1 MDPSFL
7 CVGDQTLSAPALTN
21 SQTWDLQSLCPPQ
34 SPIDKRL
41 AEAESVSK
49 PADISAETNP
59 SESHSQVR
67 HTDSDGLKPFTSSC
81 NLSERPET
89 ASKEAE
95 CSISSYSALSE
106 PVSLPLLHLSPDRIS
121 PICESKTKEQVLSFS
136 FTQENNTPQPY
147 RDISSTSEGLME
159 PSISEPPASSDH
171 SQATFQLMSSSYQ
184 SDSLEG
190 DTATGLESDLYIF
203 ESETLEFILSPH
215 VNPKEITCPEYQPF
229 SQTRGEKAD
238 PDCDPHTVM
247 CDSENAVTQCH
258 LNLSHEQA
266 MPGCDSDTSQHKKLS
281 PSSVKSCAAHMMSVN
296 DGRRG
301 TAEVTVSSPNLP
313 RSNSPVE
320 LWLDACQ
327 YLAGEDAEHKDVLD
341 NKGLPVTQVPLTV
354 TRAFPASEAQ
364 VSGYNRDGCEGIG
377 WSDDDT
383 LGWGPPVE
391 RWSSVDSWASALSDW
406 SGIFT
411 ALPENLTAAFTEIGA
426 EIDALRQALA
436 EVNTRIDTDASQDL
450 GVPAQTQSMGVQDQP
465 LKTQNLP
472 ESSVLSGQSCLPSCL
487 VSSGQELT
495 PQEIKSSKG
504 CPTHLSASVL
514 SSRARVASLD
524 DVIPESTYSADVDFS
539 HFGGNVESNDV
550 DDFINNDEDPI
561 ILNIVED
568 TDLEGP
574 PEQLSHKVR
583 TFHKFIDVF
592 LQVICLGWAPSC
604 KPCLPTDQRIM
615 CFGNILRTFR
625 DIPNSALVSV
635 VIPTVLIASQY
646 VHAVLPRAK
655 PHVSQ
660 FITPGLLSP
669 RCGL

>member
-7 CVGDQTLSAPALTN
+7 CLGDQTLSAPALTN
-21 SQTWDLQSLCPPQ
+21 SQTWDLQSLCPLQ
-34 SPIDKRL
+34 SLIDNRL

-67 HTDSDGLKPFTSSC
+67 HTDSGGLKPFSSSC

-106 PVSLPLLHLSPDRIS
+106 PVSLPLSHLSPDRIS
-121 PICESKTKEQVLSFS
+121 PRCESKTKEQALSFS

-147 RDISSTSEGLME
+147 RDISSASQGLME
-159 PSISEPPASSDH
+159 PSISEPPASSNH

-229 SQTRGEKAD
+229 SQSRSEKAD
-238 PDCDPHTVM
+238 PDCDPHTVV

-266 MPGCDSDTSQHKKLS
+266 MPGCDSDMSQHKKLS
-281 PSSVKSCAAHMMSVN
+281 PSSVKSCAACMMSVN
-296 DGRRG
+296 DGQRG
-301 TAEVTVSSPNLP
+301 TAEVTVSSPKLP
-313 RSNSPVE
+313 RRKSPVE
-320 LWLDACQ
+320 LWRDACQ
-327 YLAGEDAEHKDVLD
+327 YLAGEDVEDRDVLD
-341 NKGLPVTQVPLTV
+341 NKGLSVTQVPLTV
-354 TRAFPASEAQ
+354 TRDLAFPARETQ
-364 VSGYNRDGCEGIG
+364 VSCYNRDGCEGIG
-377 WSDDDT
+377 WSDNDT

-436 EVNTRIDTDASQDL
+436 EVNTHIDTDASQDL
-450 GVPAQTQSMGVQDQP
+450 GAPAQTQQSMGVQDQP

-472 ESSVLSGQSCLPSCL
+472 ESSVLSGQSCLPLCL
-487 VSSGQELT
+487 VSSGQELQDRDNSPRINSLCGIRPTT
-495 PQEIKSSKG
+495 PQGIKSSKG
-504 CPTHLSASVL
+504 CPMHLSASVV

-524 DVIPESTYSADVDFS
+524 DVIPESTCSADVDLS

-550 DDFINNDEDPI
+550 DDFINNDGDPI

-574 PEQLSHKVR
+574 PEQLRRKVR
-583 TFHKFIDVF
+583 TFDKFIDVF
-592 LQVICLGWAPSC
+592 LQVICLGWPPSC

-615 CFGNILRTFR
+615 CFGKNI
-625 DIPNSALVSV
+625 
-635 VIPTVLIASQY
+635 
-646 VHAVLPRAK
+646 
-655 PHVSQ
+655 
-660 FITPGLLSP
+660 
-669 RCGL
+669 

>member
-21 SQTWDLQSLCPPQ
+21 SQTWDLQSLCPSQ
-34 SPIDKRL
+34 SPVDKRL

-59 SESHSQVR
+59 SKSHSQVR
-67 HTDSDGLKPFTSSC
+67 HTDSDGLKPFPSSC
-81 NLSERPET
+81 NLSERPGT
-89 ASKEAE
+89 ASKEVE
-95 CSISSYSALSE
+95 CSISSYSARSE
-106 PVSLPLLHLSPDRIS
+106 PVPPPLSHLSPDHIS

-147 RDISSTSEGLME
+147 RDISSPSEGLME

-171 SQATFQLMSSSYQ
+171 SQATFQLMPSSYQ

-229 SQTRGEKAD
+229 SQSRGERAD

-247 CDSENAVTQCH
+247 CDSGNAVTQCH

-266 MPGCDSDTSQHKKLS
+266 MPGCDSDMSQHKKLS
-281 PSSVKSCAAHMMSVN
+281 PSSVKSCAARVMSVN
-296 DGRRG
+296 DGRGG
-301 TAEVTVSSPNLP
+301 TAEVTVSNLP

-327 YLAGEDAEHKDVLD
+327 YLAGEDVEDRDVLD
-341 NKGLPVTQVPLTV
+341 NKGPSVTQVPPTV
-354 TRAFPASEAQ
+354 TRDLAFPARETQ

-377 WSDDDT
+377 WSDNDT
-383 LGWGPPVE
+383 LRWGPPVE

-436 EVNTRIDTDASQDL
+436 EVNTHIDTDASQDP
-450 GVPAQTQSMGVQDQP
+450 GAPAQTQQSMGVQDQP

-472 ESSVLSGQSCLPSCL
+472 ESSVLSGQSCLPVCL
-487 VSSGQELT
+487 VSTGQELRDRDSSPRINSLCGIRPTT

-504 CPTHLSASVL
+504 CPTHLSASAV
-514 SSRARVASLD
+514 SPRARVASLD
-524 DVIPESTYSADVDFS
+524 DVIPESTYSADVDLPR
-539 HFGGNVESNDV
+539 FGGNVESNDV
-550 DDFINNDEDPI
+550 DDFINNDKDPI

-568 TDLEGP
+568 TDLEEP
-574 PEQLSHKVR
+574 PELLRHKVR
-583 TFHKFIDVF
+583 TFAKFIDVF
-592 LQVICLGWAPSC
+592 LQVICLCRSPSC
-604 KPCLPTDQRIM
+604 KPCLPTD
-615 CFGNILRTFR
+615 
-625 DIPNSALVSV
+625 
-635 VIPTVLIASQY
+635 
-646 VHAVLPRAK
+646 K
-655 PHVSQ
+655 
-660 FITPGLLSP
+660 
-669 RCGL
+669 